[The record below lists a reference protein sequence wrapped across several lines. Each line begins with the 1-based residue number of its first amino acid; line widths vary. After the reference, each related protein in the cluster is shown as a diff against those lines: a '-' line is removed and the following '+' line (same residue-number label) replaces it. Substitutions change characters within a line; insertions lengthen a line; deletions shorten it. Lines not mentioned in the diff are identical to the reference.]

1 MFDHEG
7 FIKNVEKYNSPP
19 YIVSIVKDDYDYM
32 SKFYKRKNW
41 KIFSSGG
48 RYDQF
53 FLINSHKLI
62 SQYTHAV
69 FCEFTSAIFYSMYKG
84 LKIRLAVKSHSLKK
98 IVPFAYSLP
107 ECDKLSFRV
116 YKKKYPEIFTGK
128 LSKKIAKNI
137 AKERMGFD
145 CLKSKEELKKILGWN
160 SRVKT
165 LAAFILKK
173 LYNIKYRFKK
183 KIS

>member
-1 MFDHEG
+1 MG
-7 FIKNVEKYNSPP
+7 FIENVEKYNSPP
-19 YIVSIVKDDYDYM
+19 YIVSIIKDDYKYM

-41 KIFSSGG
+41 KIFSAGD

-62 SQYTHAV
+62 SKYTHAV

-98 IVPFAYSLP
+98 IVPYAFNLP
-107 ECDKLSFRV
+107 KADMISFKFYR
-116 YKKKYPEIFTGK
+116 KNYPEIFTGK
-128 LSKKIAKNI
+128 FSKKLAKNL

-145 CLKSKEELKKILGWN
+145 CLKSKEELKIILGWN
-160 SRVKT
+160 SRIKIFT
-165 LAAFILKK
+165 ALILKK
-173 LYNIKYRFKK
+173 IYNIKYRYKK
-183 KIS
+183 EIS